1 LKTRLTTALTVL
13 CATLVLTPL
22 RAEEAKKERIEVTV
36 QIPDTTEAL
45 WSQIEKDTKALAE
58 LVAATKKDEV
68 YAMAETVEALVN
80 AIPAKYPDLAAER
93 KKRVAGQVKNT
104 ARVLDDLHDSM
115 DAGKTEEATKE
126 LEQIQAALKIIR
138 NQLGN

>member
-1 LKTRLTTALTVL
+1 
-13 CATLVLTPL
+13 
-22 RAEEAKKERIEVTV
+22 
-36 QIPDTTEAL
+36 
-45 WSQIEKDTKALAE
+45 
-58 LVAATKKDEV
+58 
-68 YAMAETVEALVN
+68 
-80 AIPAKYPDLAAER
+80 
-93 KKRVAGQVKNT
+93 VKNT

>member
-1 LKTRLTTALTVL
+1 LYVTAAYTII
-13 CATLVLTPL
+13 
-22 RAEEAKKERIEVTV
+22 RSRI
-36 QIPDTTEAL
+36 ICY
-45 WSQIEKDTKALAE
+45 S
-58 LVAATKKDEV
+58 
-68 YAMAETVEALVN
+68 ALVN
-80 AIPAKYPDLAAER
+80 AIPAKYSDLAADK

-126 LEQIQAALKIIR
+126 LEQVQAALKIIR